1 MKLVLRFIFFTT
13 VFTTTAQASM
23 THLESFAKC
32 LPKVE
37 SGLGKPATSKAAVF
51 ELNATHAME
60 FEFDK
65 DCQIVKVQISPKYV
79 WEEKIPEWVEP
90 SSAPGLSMS
99 EYEDALAKIN
109 ELRAMGSLL
118 HKGDA
123 RMSIVTNSKQYTKDN
138 YEHALIER
146 VMNCCDNKSVFSVD
160 IYFR

>member
-1 MKLVLRFIFFTT
+1 MKLILSFIFFTT
-13 VFTTTAQASM
+13 VFTTTAQASA
-23 THLESFAKC
+23 TDQESFAKC

-37 SGLGKPATSKAAVF
+37 SRLGKPATSKAAVF

-65 DCQIVKVQISPKYV
+65 DCQIVEVQISPKYV
-79 WEEKIPEWVEP
+79 WEEKIPEWIERR
-90 SSAPGLSMS
+90 SAPGFSMS
-99 EYEDALAKIN
+99 EYENALAKIN

-123 RMSIVTNSKQYTKDN
+123 RMSIVTNSKQYTQDK
-138 YEHALIER
+138 YEHALIKR
-146 VMNCCDNKSVFSVD
+146 VMHCCDDKSVFAVD